1 MQFIKVIP
9 LMKSIDMDQ
18 SLDFYTRILDFEKDG
33 RWPST
38 GSPSFS
44 QIHRD
49 GIYIQLSTHSGD
61 GTAGNVATIVVEGI
75 DELFKKYVLR
85 GLDTTGK
92 ENSPVH
98 QGPIDQ
104 PWGWREFYVTEPS
117 GNTLRFVQKP

>member
-33 RWPST
+33 RWSST
-38 GSPSFS
+38 GSTSFS

-49 GIYIQLSTHSGD
+49 DIYIQLSTHGGD
-61 GTAGNVATIVVEGI
+61 GTAGNVATVVVEGI
-75 DELFKKYVLR
+75 DELFEKYVLR
-85 GLDTTGK
+85 GLDTK
-92 ENSPVH
+92 EKVNSPVH

-104 PWGWREFYVTEPS
+104 TWGWREFYVTDPS
-117 GNTLRFVQKP
+117 GNTLRFVQKL